1 MAVKGIVNI
10 LFISL
15 ALVVMSGCAPQG
27 GISSS
32 TRILIGGNIQG
43 QIYPSQEKRGFV
55 QGTLARLG
63 GMIDHMNKEKPKP
76 VALIQAGN
84 SISIENEKQAKTAEL
99 LAKGAQIIGF
109 GANLASTYE
118 FNDTPEYA
126 KKRAK
131 TGWKQVVSNVKP
143 LDGVEPPI
151 AFKEYHRA
159 DPGNGRFVY
168 FLNII
173 AKNYYN
179 DSSLLNEH
187 YEWIEP
193 TEVLIQFVRT
203 IRSNDILVVYY
214 QTDAPNTLNTLY
226 SIQESEII
234 TLLVLNDKVFQRVDK
249 RRPDKLEGVNIA
261 SVPKNV
267 STLNS
272 VDIWWDPLREEWKIE
287 TQSFMAGLNYKEN
300 KEIKKLLEKKK

>member
-1 MAVKGIVNI
+1 MTVKGMVNI
-10 LFISL
+10 LFLSL
-15 ALVVMSGCAPQG
+15 VLVIMPGCAPQSE
-27 GISSS
+27 ISSS

-43 QIYPSQEKRGFV
+43 QIYSSQEKKGFV

-76 VALIQAGN
+76 FALIQAGN
-84 SISIENEKQAKTAEL
+84 SISIENENQAKTAGL

-126 KKRAK
+126 KKRAE

-143 LDGVEPPI
+143 LDGVAPPI
-151 AFKEYHRA
+151 LFEEYHRV
-159 DPGNGRFVY
+159 DPGNGQFVY

-173 AKNYYN
+173 AKDYYN

-187 YEWIEP
+187 YEWVEP
-193 TEVLIQFVRT
+193 TEILIPFVRT
-203 IRSNDILVVYY
+203 IRSNDILVVYF
-214 QTDAPNTLNTLY
+214 QTDAPNTLNKLY
-226 SIQESEII
+226 SVQESEII

-249 RRPDKLEGVNIA
+249 RRPDKIKGVNIA
-261 SVPKNV
+261 SVPKNI
-267 STLNS
+267 STLNA

-287 TQSFMAGLNYKEN
+287 TQSFMAGLNYEEN
-300 KEIKKLLEKKK
+300 KEVKNLLEKKK